1 MSDFAEDLAEYEYDK
16 FQDACAHFDDAVWQ
30 YVRDLNLQGLSAV
43 ECIKEGEKLQTKYK
57 EKRDLAAKK
66 PFAVH
71 L

>member
-1 MSDFAEDLAEYEYDK
+1 MSDWFEEREDYEYDK

-30 YVRDLNLQGLSAV
+30 YVRDLNLQGLSAA

-57 EKRDLAAKK
+57 EKRDLAANK

>member
-1 MSDFAEDLAEYEYDK
+1 MSDWFEERADYEYDK

-30 YVRDLNLQGLSAV
+30 YVRDLNLQGLSAA
-43 ECIKEGEKLQTKYK
+43 ECIKEGEKLQAKYK

-66 PFAVH
+66 PFTVH